1 MEYCLFV
8 KHNRTTANKML
19 KYFEILLLFMG
30 MNFVCRLIT
39 VEDILKCSFGLNKT
53 ELAVMKHLLEEKEEF
68 TIEEI
73 QNRIKKD
80 RTTIQRAVK
89 DLFEKNLIKRRQIN
103 LKNGGYQFVYSP
115 KAKKELKEKVYE
127 IFENFKE
134 TMGNEI
140 QKW

>member
-1 MEYCLFV
+1 M
-8 KHNRTTANKML
+8 A
-19 KYFEILLLFMG
+19 

-68 TIEEI
+68 TIEDI
-73 QNRIKKD
+73 QKRIKKD

-103 LKNGGYQFVYSP
+103 LENGGYQFVYSP
-115 KAKKELKEKVYE
+115 KAKNELKEKVYK

-134 TMGNEI
+134 AMGKEI